1 MQKILQEDS
10 MFKANGFYGLLAGNY
25 LFAEISKRAAAFQA
39 ANPEADIIRMGI
51 GDVTRPLVPA
61 VIEAMHSAVDDMA
74 KAETFHGYGPDFG
87 YEFLREAIRRRDY
100 APRQISLECD
110 EIFVSDGAK
119 CDVGNIQELFSP
131 DCVVAV
137 MDPVYPV
144 YVDTNVMSGRGGKYL
159 PARGAYERIV
169 YLPCSAENGFV
180 PALPREPV
188 DVLYLCYPNN
198 PTGMTLKKD
207 QLKRFVDWAR
217 EHQALIL
224 YDSAYEAYITE
235 PDVPHSI
242 YEIEGAKDCAIE
254 FRSMSKTAGFT
265 GVRCS
270 YTVVPKALQAVDTY
284 GHTVSINEL
293 WARRQATKLNGVSY
307 VTQRGA
313 EAALSDDGHGQVMSV
328 VKDYM
333 ENAAIIRESLS
344 IAGYT
349 VYGGINAPYIWF
361 KTPGGDSW
369 AFFDELLTKHHI
381 IGTPGAGFGAAG
393 EGYFRMTAFAT
404 RENTIRAM
412 ERMKRG

>member
-1 MQKILQEDS
+1 
-10 MFKANGFYGLLAGNY
+10 
-25 LFAEISKRAAAFQA
+25 
-39 ANPEADIIRMGI
+39 
-51 GDVTRPLVPA
+51 
-61 VIEAMHSAVDDMA
+61 
-74 KAETFHGYGPDFG
+74 
-87 YEFLREAIRRRDY
+87 
-100 APRQISLECD
+100 
-110 EIFVSDGAK
+110 
-119 CDVGNIQELFSP
+119 
-131 DCVVAV
+131 
-137 MDPVYPV
+137 
-144 YVDTNVMSGRGGKYL
+144 
-159 PARGAYERIV
+159 
-169 YLPCSAENGFV
+169 
-180 PALPREPV
+180 
-188 DVLYLCYPNN
+188 
-198 PTGMTLKKD
+198 
-207 QLKRFVDWAR
+207 
-217 EHQALIL
+217 
-224 YDSAYEAYITE
+224 
-235 PDVPHSI
+235 
-242 YEIEGAKDCAIE
+242 
-254 FRSMSKTAGFT
+254 
-265 GVRCS
+265 
-270 YTVVPKALQAVDTY
+270 VDTY